1 MVSVEYEPDANAIYI
16 RIKKGGVETSEP
28 LSDDIIVDLDENG
41 EVLGIEILLP
51 KSDVVKKL
59 SLPKIAKV

>member
-1 MVSVEYEPDANAIYI
+1 MVSVEYDPEANAIYI
-16 RIKKGGVETSEP
+16 RIKKGEVETSEP

-41 EVLGIEILLP
+41 EALGIEILLP

>member
-1 MVSVEYEPDANAIYI
+1 MVSVEYDPEANAIYI
-16 RIKKGGVETSEP
+16 RIKKGEVETSEP

>member
-1 MVSVEYEPDANAIYI
+1 MVSVEYDPEANAIYI
-16 RIKKGGVETSEP
+16 RIKKGEVETSEP
-28 LSDDIIVDLDENG
+28 LSDDIIVDLDQNG

>member
-1 MVSVEYEPDANAIYI
+1 MRMQSIS
-16 RIKKGGVETSEP
+16 RIKKGEVETSEP
-28 LSDDIIVDLDENG
+28 LSDDIIVDLDKKG